1 MPPSIEYGKIGQ
13 PFSGL
18 GLERFGFSDPPPE
31 ACLWWESIQSPEF
44 TLKQLQAAP
53 DSALAIL
60 RSAAQ
65 VNLLEEQS
73 LAIGDGNKYQNTEV
87 EWLMNKA
94 FPLKVAAV
102 GSSYAESRDAG
113 TTTDYII
120 PLATDKGA
128 LEIVLNP
135 AWGLAWRL
143 SPFQQ
148 SKNNLSFAA
157 AVAQYPQLAKT
168 LPEDNSVPLVDP
180 RYRKPRYLSPRLL
193 SEVTRQRI
201 NFETATADIHQLLTD
216 LLVHSETE
224 FSYGGILSGNN
235 LLLPDNGF
243 SYFSIENS
251 QQGAGIKFW
260 LGKEHGTKFVDIF
273 GTKTTRSDNFSP
285 LATQAIKIN
294 RALKPLHYLP

>member
-1 MPPSIEYGKIGQ
+1 MPPAIEYY
-13 PFSGL
+13 PTENTFWGL
-18 GLERFGFSDPPPE
+18 GLEKFGFSGTAPDVKQ
-31 ACLWWESIQSPEF
+31 WWENVDTAEF
-44 TLKQLQAAP
+44 TLAQLQAAP

-60 RSAAQ
+60 RSAAM
-65 VNLLEEQS
+65 VHLLKEQS
-73 LAIGDGNKYQNTEV
+73 LAVSQGSKYRNTEV
-87 EWLMNKA
+87 QWLMGKA
-94 FPLKVAAV
+94 FPLNAAEV
-102 GSSYAESRDAG
+102 RPTYTESRDAG

-120 PLATDKGA
+120 PLATNNGL

-143 SPFQQ
+143 SPSQP
-148 SKNNLSFAA
+148 KNDLSYAA
-157 AVAQYPQLAKT
+157 AIAQYPQLAKT